1 MTTGGGAWGTALAA
15 HAARM
20 GHDTV
25 LWAREPEVVTAINE
39 QHENTAFL
47 KVVFAKANQCV
58 RHTTMLVKHAVIM
71 SSEVLGAVSWNCEQ
85 AKELGCVFCRGSI
98 SRSHCALQ
106 VTCRRWSGQRRSY

>member
-1 MTTGGGAWGTALAA
+1 MQMATGGGAWGTALAA

-47 KVVFAKANQCV
+47 KVLFANAFTLICLLRNTNTSCQNA
-58 RHTTMLVKHAVIM
+58 VKM
-71 SSEVLGAVSWNCEQ
+71 
-85 AKELGCVFCRGSI
+85 
-98 SRSHCALQ
+98 
-106 VTCRRWSGQRRSY
+106 

>member
-39 QHENTAFL
+39 QHENIAFL
-47 KVVFAKANQCV
+47 KVLNNTGTQFQCV
-58 RHTTMLVKHAVIM
+58 CYTLRQVVVAHCEAV
-71 SSEVLGAVSWNCEQ
+71 Q
-85 AKELGCVFCRGSI
+85 
-98 SRSHCALQ
+98 
-106 VTCRRWSGQRRSY
+106 

>member
-1 MTTGGGAWGTALAA
+1 MRMATGGGAWGTALAA

-47 KVVFAKANQCV
+47 KVWCARALQLNVFAAQDRHV
-58 RHTTMLVKHAVIM
+58 RSA
-71 SSEVLGAVSWNCEQ
+71 CCDD
-85 AKELGCVFCRGSI
+85 AK
-98 SRSHCALQ
+98 
-106 VTCRRWSGQRRSY
+106 

>member
-1 MTTGGGAWGTALAA
+1 MATGGGAWGTALAA

-47 KVVFAKANQCV
+47 KVLCAKALLLNVSASQHKRVCSACCDA
-58 RHTTMLVKHAVIM
+58 VK
-71 SSEVLGAVSWNCEQ
+71 
-85 AKELGCVFCRGSI
+85 
-98 SRSHCALQ
+98 
-106 VTCRRWSGQRRSY
+106 